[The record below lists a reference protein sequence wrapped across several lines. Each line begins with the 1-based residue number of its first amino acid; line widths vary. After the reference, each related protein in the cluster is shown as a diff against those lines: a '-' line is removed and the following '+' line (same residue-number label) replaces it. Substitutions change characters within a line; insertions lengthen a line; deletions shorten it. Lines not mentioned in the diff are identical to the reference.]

1 MEHDANSTGQRT
13 PWNKGKMIGQKPPL
27 KLKEIWAIR
36 IRLQLTKKVRELAMF
51 NLAIDSKLR
60 GCDLVS
66 LKVRDVTHGNQVSPR
81 ASVMQHKTQWPVQ
94 FELTNPT
101 REAVGAWIAKAKL
114 KPDFGSAFTIVRN
127 PKDELKTGT
136 FHAMCSQLGIKPN
149 DL

>member
-1 MEHDANSTGQRT
+1 MEQGQVDRSESAVEAQGNPGDPHLPSTDQ
-13 PWNKGKMIGQKPPL
+13 
-27 KLKEIWAIR
+27 EI
-36 IRLQLTKKVRELAMF
+36 REVAMF

-60 GCDLVS
+60 GCDLGSV
-66 LKVRDVTHGNQVSPR
+66 KVRDVTHGNQVSPR